1 MFVIVILLC
10 VAAVLFFA
18 LHASHDK
25 RLNKL
30 EQDSADV
37 LHDAASIAGDQVRQ
51 LRSEIDVKLWAM
63 KSAQAP
69 QPAPGVI
76 ASDAP
81 LTAKNL

>member
-1 MFVIVILLC
+1 MLAIVIILIL
-10 VAAVLFFA
+10 AAVLFFA

-51 LRSEIDVKLWAM
+51 LRSEIDIKLSAV

-69 QPAPGVI
+69 QPAPAVI